1 VNFGQSNTTICLDTI
16 ECNGEKP
23 FTDKCLDYL
32 DFQLFSLPIV
42 GKVDYLDSFLS
53 EIPEDLFES
62 DEK

>member
-1 VNFGQSNTTICLDTI
+1 VDFGQPNTTICLSTI
-16 ECNGEKP
+16 EYNGEKP

-32 DFQLFSLPIV
+32 DFQLSSLPIV

-62 DEK
+62 NEK